1 MSNKEKSKPIIL
13 LAVIL
18 LAFYCYPVLQLV
30 YAKVIG
36 VNIITEGDKIVFN
49 ISDDLAVLLKLM
61 ADITFAGVLFFIY
74 RKTIIED
81 FKKFFKNLKNIL
93 PTSLLYWGIGLFVMA
108 ISNIVIAKLTGI
120 DTSTNQENVIKIIK
134 AAPILA
140 LLITTV
146 IAPFTEEI
154 VFRKTFKNAI
164 QSKIPF
170 ILISGIAFGAIHI
183 ISSFDNPLGLLYII
197 PYSALG
203 IAFGAIYYKTDNI
216 FSTISIHMLHNGI
229 LVLLKLLI

>member
-30 YAKVIG
+30 YAKLIG

-74 RKTIIED
+74 KKTIIED

-108 ISNIVIAKLTGI
+108 ISNIAIAKLTGI

-154 VFRKTFKNAI
+154 VFRKTFKDAI

-170 ILISGIAFGAIHI
+170 ILISGIAIGAIHI